1 MLAVSLV
8 NSTFVVLAVLIHYEF
23 LHKITQAIPRMRIR
37 HRLRIVLGV
46 CGAMTAHAVE
56 IWIFAIG
63 YFLLQRIENWGRL
76 LGQYDGS
83 LMDCSYFSF
92 VTFTTLGFGD
102 IHPSG
107 HLRYLAGIEALT
119 GMVLV
124 TWTASFLY
132 FEMQRYWSPR

>member
-1 MLAVSLV
+1 MLAVFLI
-8 NSTFVVLAVLIHYEF
+8 NSVFVALAVLIHYEF
-23 LHKITQAIPRMRIR
+23 LYQITIAIPRLKIR
-37 HRLRIVLGV
+37 HRLRIVLGIF
-46 CGAMTAHAVE
+46 GAMTAHAVE

-63 YFLLQRIENWGRL
+63 YFLLQRIENWGQL
-76 LGQYDGS
+76 LGHYDGS
-83 LMDCSYFSF
+83 LMACSYFSF

-107 HLRYLAGIEALT
+107 NLRYLAGIEALT

-132 FEMQRYWSPR
+132 FEMQRYWDRR